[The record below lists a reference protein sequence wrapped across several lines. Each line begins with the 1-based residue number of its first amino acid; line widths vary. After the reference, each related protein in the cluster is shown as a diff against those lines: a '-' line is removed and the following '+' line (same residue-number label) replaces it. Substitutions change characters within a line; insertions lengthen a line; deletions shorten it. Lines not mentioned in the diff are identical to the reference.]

1 MLRLKLHSARPPKT
15 IPVKAPSSL
24 FDSTSFSR
32 GYFPAIPVA
41 YSVLCHVIGFA
52 LLTVLSIY
60 RRVPDPPIIADNIT
74 YIDIRLPKIPLFPTM
89 IAPGN
94 LGMRVPDPKPASRPK
109 NATKPKFSDAKG
121 FSYPGPQTI
130 VSDPPNPTN
139 LIHTVLQPDI
149 ENPPVL
155 VPPLP
160 LPNIVQ
166 VAEAI
171 PDVPATP
178 EPVPEFPTETKP
190 PEVPKPEPPPVTPE
204 PAMVM
209 PALELAPQLRME
221 KPKIIL
227 SPSIP
232 PLIEAK
238 PSERREKI
246 ELPNLIKAPAFP
258 PPPEPSPI
266 SKPVEAA
273 QNQQEAAK
281 EATES
286 KPDERPK
293 NPPNAE
299 ALSGIPKEKDLLS
312 LTPIPT
318 TTKEPVKWP
327 EGEARGRFAISPE
340 SNLSPSEKDPGA
352 KTGIPSESIG
362 IGNKQS
368 AANENSENSPN
379 PVAVAVDKGSKTEDG
394 KQSAGGSQGPI
405 SNRGNRSG
413 VGSGNSGS
421 GSGPGRGAGK
431 SSAKKAFSGITIVGG
446 SYEPGDNSDHSPVVP
461 AHKPLQ
467 TAYGLSIIST
477 ENSGGG
483 LPFFGVFSHEQIYT
497 VYLDMRHVE
506 EDKDPSWTLEFAVIR
521 GSSGSPSA
529 GTNQQG
535 LVLPFP
541 AEKVRPAFPVDV
553 VRKHL
558 GKMVIVYG
566 VVNAEGKLEQVTIKD
581 SPDGSLNEPLTKAL
595 SAWVFRP
602 AQLNGETVAAKLL
615 MGIPLW
621 LPQ

>member
-1 MLRLKLHSARPPKT
+1 MLRLKLFSARPTQTVPAR
-15 IPVKAPSSL
+15 VPSSL
-24 FDSTSFSR
+24 FESASLSR
-32 GYFPAIPVA
+32 GHFPAIPLA

-60 RRVPDPPIIADNIT
+60 RKVPDPPIVADNIT
-74 YIDIRLPKIPLFPTM
+74 YIDIRLPKIPLLPTM

-94 LGMRVPDPKPASRPK
+94 QGMRVPDPKPASRPK
-109 NATKPKFSDAKG
+109 KATKPKFSDAKG

-139 LIHTVLQPDI
+139 LVQTVLQPDI

-155 VPPLP
+155 VPPIP
-160 LPNIVQ
+160 LPNLVQ

-171 PDVPATP
+171 PDVTMTS
-178 EPVPEFPTETKP
+178 EPVTEFPKAIQA
-190 PEVPKPEPPPVTPE
+190 PEAPRPEPPPQPAPPE

-221 KPKIIL
+221 KPKITL
-227 SPSIP
+227 APSIP

-246 ELPNLIKAPAFP
+246 ELPSLIKAPAFP
-258 PPPEPSPI
+258 PPEEPSAVNKPAEMAKKQPEPVKEVTEPKPAEKPRESP
-266 SKPVEAA
+266 SEEA
-273 QNQQEAAK
+273 
-281 EATES
+281 S
-286 KPDERPK
+286 
-293 NPPNAE
+293 
-299 ALSGIPKEKDLLS
+299 SGIPKAKDILS

-318 TTKEPVKWP
+318 TAKAPVKWP

-340 SNLSPSEKDPGA
+340 PNLTPSEKDPGA
-352 KTGIPSESIG
+352 KTGISSESIG

-368 AANENSENSPN
+368 ANDKASLN
-379 PVAVAVDKGSKTEDG
+379 PVAVAVDKGSNTGDANTG
-394 KQSAGGSQGPI
+394 AGG
-405 SNRGNRSG
+405 NRGPVSDRGSRSG
-413 VGSGNSGS
+413 AGSGNSGS
-421 GSGPGRGAGK
+421 GSGSGRGTGK
-431 SSAKKAFSGITIVGG
+431 STAKKAFSGITIVGG
-446 SYEPGDNSDHSPVVP
+446 SYEPGDNSDPSPVVP
-461 AHKPLQ
+461 ARKPLQ

-506 EDKDPSWTLEFAVIR
+506 EDQDPSWTLEFAVIR
-521 GSSGSPSA
+521 GSDAAPRSGSS
-529 GTNQQG
+529 QKG
-535 LVLPFP
+535 LILPFP
-541 AEKVRPAFPVDV
+541 AEKVRPLFPAEV
-553 VRKHL
+553 VRRHL
-558 GKMVIVYG
+558 GEMVIVYG
-566 VVNAEGKLEQVTIKD
+566 VVNAEGKLEQVSIKD

-602 AQLNGETVAAKLL
+602 AQLNGEPVAAKLL

-621 LPQ
+621 LPE